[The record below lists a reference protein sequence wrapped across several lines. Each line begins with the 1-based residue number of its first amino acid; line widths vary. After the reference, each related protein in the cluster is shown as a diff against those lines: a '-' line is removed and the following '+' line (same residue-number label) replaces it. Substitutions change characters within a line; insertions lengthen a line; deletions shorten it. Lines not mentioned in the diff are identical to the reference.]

1 MNSATMTRS
10 QLHNN
15 VSHAVTGGPRVRG
28 VRLRNRV
35 LAWGSAGLA
44 IGAAVLLL
52 RAPVEPPK
60 PGPAPM
66 PSPERVSRFAADDVV
81 LPEVGAPPDTPRD
94 LRVRA
99 APGLLV
105 VSWAEAARATGYEV
119 RWSGADQSP
128 GTRLVATRDT
138 QLDGL
143 VDGREYRIEVRA
155 VDAFGQVSAPAPA
168 KGNPGPGDTSWRRG
182 LTGLLDDF
190 PDDSSLRADTVGS
203 LWHLSGYRG
212 CVDLGARAVGEV
224 GLPIDLGCGADEAVL
239 RARAPMVLDEST
251 PDGDLGRVAV
261 VTDAAGPGGR
271 LTLDLVPGPA
281 DRVGSV
287 DGVGS
292 LPPGTVRAVVD
303 DTGARVGERG
313 EFVEAPG
320 PRGAGALHLYEVR
333 VTTTG
338 VTLSQDGRVI
348 ASSPVV
354 PSWRSAWLLVGV
366 RGPEGRR
373 ARVHVASAGFTGVA
387 SPVPQVVET
396 PVNLATRQV
405 LDPSATAP
413 SAGILRR
420 PLATALSARLVVT
433 MVVSPGMDVGASWI
447 QLGTAV
453 LPARPVAPPPPEP
466 GSVVTVIADVPQSLL
481 GGNGSD
487 SLSPLVVRAPGA
499 GQGALVQES
508 YLELVPGPIAS
519 VRTTTQPARTNRQRP
534 TVNALPTATLTLGD
548 STGRPL
554 TTPSLPAQGRL
565 VLTVTLNGA
574 AAQWDTGSLEGVQGF
589 QLWVDGRMTAS
600 LPTSSHTGAPAGRYA
615 IPVALTGR
623 AVGEHAVEVR
633 VIGTNGTRGSTLTQF
648 TTT

>member
-1 MNSATMTRS
+1 M
-10 QLHNN
+10 
-15 VSHAVTGGPRVRG
+15 RG

-35 LAWGSAGLA
+35 LAWGSALLA
-44 IGAAVLLL
+44 IGAAVVLL
-52 RAPVEPPK
+52 RAPAEPPR
-60 PGPAPM
+60 PGPAPIS
-66 PSPERVSRFAADDVV
+66 PPERVSRYAADDVV
-81 LPEVGAPPDTPRD
+81 LPEQGAPPDTPRD
-94 LRVRA
+94 VVVGK
-99 APGLLV
+99 APGRLV
-105 VSWAEAARATGYEV
+105 VSWAEVARATGYEV
-119 RWSGADQSP
+119 RWSGAGQSP

-155 VDAFGQVSAPAPA
+155 VDAFGQVSGPAA
-168 KGNPGPGDTSWRRG
+168 AIGNPGPGDTSWRTG

-190 PDDSSLRADTVGS
+190 PDDSTLRADTVGS

-212 CVDLGARAVGEV
+212 CVDLGARAAAEV

-239 RARAPMVLDEST
+239 RARAPVLLGESI
-251 PDGDLGRVAV
+251 PDGELGRVAV
-261 VTDAAGPGGR
+261 LTDAAGPGGR

-281 DRVGSV
+281 DRVGSTA
-287 DGVGS
+287 GGGS

-303 DTGARVGERG
+303 DTGARVGELD
-313 EFVEAPG
+313 EFVATPG
-320 PRGAGALHLYEVR
+320 PRGAGVLHLFEVR
-333 VTTTG
+333 VTATG

-373 ARVHVASAGFTGVA
+373 ARVHLATVGFTGPA

-433 MVVSPGMDVGASWI
+433 MVMSTGMDVSRTQI
-447 QLGTAV
+447 QLGTSM
-453 LPARPVAPPPPEP
+453 LPARPVAPPPLEA
-466 GSVVTVIADVPQSLL
+466 GSVVTVVADVPQSLL
-481 GGNGSD
+481 GGSGPD
-487 SLSPLVVRAPGA
+487 SLTPLVVRAPGA

-508 YLELVPGPIAS
+508 YLELVPGPVAS
-519 VRTTTQPARTNRQRP
+519 VRTTTQPARTDRLRP
-534 TVNALPTATLTLGD
+534 TVNALPTAGLTLGD

-554 TTPSLPAQGRL
+554 ATPTVPAQGRL
-565 VLTVTLNGA
+565 VLTVNLAGA
-574 AAQWDTGSLEGVQGF
+574 AAQWDTGGLEGVQGF
-589 QLWVDGRMTAS
+589 QVWVDGRMTAS
-600 LPTSSHTGAPAGRYA
+600 LPTSAHTGAPGGRYA
-615 IPVALTGR
+615 IPVGLTGR
-623 AVGEHAVEVR
+623 AVGEHTVEVR
-633 VIGTNGTRGSTLTQF
+633 VIGTQGTRGSVLSQF
-648 TTT
+648 TVS